1 MISMLVLVAMIFILV
16 GVYIISELQ
25 NEESKHLNRYSVK
38 VYEGSR
44 VKGRKTSSK
53 EKVLSFKT
61 NFITIQEELDKRL
74 LRAGIERVE
83 LDLNVVARHIN
94 ETGEFISHIRNGK
107 EELKEDNKKYVV
119 GTIISIT
126 EIEE

>member
-1 MISMLVLVAMIFILV
+1 MLVLISMIYVVMLAYFHNKIQKEIENKK
-16 GVYIISELQ
+16 YIKIYTV
-25 NEESKHLNRYSVK
+25 N

-53 EKVLSFKT
+53 EKLFSFKT
-61 NFITIQEELDKRL
+61 NFITIQEDLTKHL
-74 LRAGIERVE
+74 INKGIEDVE

-94 ETGEFISHIRNGK
+94 ENGEFVSHIRNGK
-107 EELKEDNKKYVV
+107 EELKEDNKTYVV